1 MRRLKYHVAI
11 TADGFIAREDGSFD
25 CFPAVGEHVTD
36 YLESLKSYGSVIMGR
51 KTYEVGLKM
60 GITDPY
66 PFLKS
71 YVFSRSMKTSPN
83 ERVEL
88 IGGNLLEVVRKLKD
102 EPGKDI
108 YLCGGAELATQ
119 LLEEGLIDEII
130 LKLNPV
136 LLGSGISVVSDI
148 GRHVDLELIDTK
160 VYTSGVVLLSYR
172 VKAVQNGDTGS
183 PS

>member
-1 MRRLKYHVAI
+1 MRKLKYHVAI
-11 TADGFIAREDGSFD
+11 TADGFIAREDGTFD
-25 CFPAVGEHVTD
+25 CFPALGEHVTD
-36 YLESLKSYGSVIMGR
+36 YLESLKSYGAVIMGR

-71 YVFSRSMKTSPN
+71 YVFSRSMKTSPD
-83 ERVEL
+83 ERVDLVNGDLPET
-88 IGGNLLEVVRKLKD
+88 IRKLKD

-119 LLEEGLIDEII
+119 LLKEGLVDEVI
-130 LKLNPV
+130 LKVNPL
-136 LLGSGISVVSDI
+136 LLGSGIPVFSNI
-148 GRHVDLELIDTK
+148 GRHVDLELIATK

-172 VKAVQNGDTGS
+172 VKTGQTGS
-183 PS
+183 AS

>member
-1 MRRLKYHVAI
+1 MRKLKYHVAI

-25 CFPAVGEHVTD
+25 CFPTDGEHVTD
-36 YLESLKSYGSVIMGR
+36 YLESLKSYGAVIMGR

-66 PFLKS
+66 PFLKT
-71 YVFSRSMKTSPN
+71 YVFSRSMKASPH

-88 IGGNLLEVVRKLKD
+88 MNANLAEAVRKLKD

-119 LLEEGLIDEII
+119 LFEEGLIDEVI
-130 LKLNPV
+130 LKVNPL
-136 LLGSGISVVSDI
+136 LLGSGVPVVSNI
-148 GRHVDLELIDTK
+148 GRHVNLELIDTK
-160 VYTSGVVLLSYR
+160 VYDTGVVLLSYR
-172 VKAVQNGDTGS
+172 VKEEQSADPRS
-183 PS
+183 S